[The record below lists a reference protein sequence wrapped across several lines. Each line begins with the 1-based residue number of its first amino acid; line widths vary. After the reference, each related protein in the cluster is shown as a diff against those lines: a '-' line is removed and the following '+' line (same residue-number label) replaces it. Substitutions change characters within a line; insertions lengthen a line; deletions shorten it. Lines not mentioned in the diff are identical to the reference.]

1 MRPLQCG
8 GRQLAQQGQRAQIG
22 LAVPGAFLA
31 TQGQHAQRGRLFVA
45 AAQLKQHQ
53 HAGDNACQSVEV
65 AALRHGVGMRANH
78 DKGLGTAFFWQAQP
92 QVAGSIPFM
101 AQAQIFGPVLKYAQ
115 RSSLAFAIAFAGYA
129 QAVTGGFANFR
140 EQGLRQCADI
150 RQGVAGHH
158 APLPPWRMDQST
170 GEAEKSASVAF
181 CSALSCPLASSAS
194 CS

>member
-1 MRPLQCG
+1 MWRQATCPAGTESPDRPCRTRRFPRHAG
-8 GRQLAQQGQRAQIG
+8 PARA
-22 LAVPGAFLA
+22 A
-31 TQGQHAQRGRLFVA
+31 GRLFVA

-140 EQGLRQCADI
+140 AGL
-150 RQGVAGHH
+150 
-158 APLPPWRMDQST
+158 APVR
-170 GEAEKSASVAF
+170 
-181 CSALSCPLASSAS
+181 
-194 CS
+194 